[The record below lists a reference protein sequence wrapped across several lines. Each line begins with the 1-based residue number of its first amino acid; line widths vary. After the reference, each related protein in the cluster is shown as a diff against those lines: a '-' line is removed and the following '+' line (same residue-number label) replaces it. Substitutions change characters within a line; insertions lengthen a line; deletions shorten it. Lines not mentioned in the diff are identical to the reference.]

1 MKNIIILSFFL
12 VITLSGFAQKGHKI
26 EVQIKGLKDTT
37 LILGYHYGNKK
48 LVADTILVDE
58 KGKGIFQGDTALT
71 SGMYLVLTPDMRFFE
86 IIIDKEQHF
95 KVSTDTTDLFRNLKI
110 EGSPENTVF
119 HDYQKT
125 SADFYTKRKP
135 LYDKLRHYYG
145 IEDTTQLSSKE
156 LKTRRD
162 SIEIIRAELE
172 DLRKEQLA
180 YENNIISKYP
190 KSFLTSIL
198 NTMREVDV
206 PDFPRDEQGN
216 ITDSLFQYNYM
227 RTHFF
232 DLVDFSDERL
242 LRSPVY
248 EMKINQF
255 FDKELVQIPDS
266 IIPEVDKLLTRIIV
280 EEKKG
285 YEGKM
290 YYYTLHNLFMKY
302 QNPKYMGF
310 DNIFVY
316 IMEQYYISHKLPER
330 IVNDSAYM
338 AQITDRYQKMS
349 RNRIGAQAPDL
360 LLYSNHDQWVRLNS
374 IEADFLV
381 VYFYDVDC
389 GHCKKIL
396 PEWNKLFTEN
406 KLQDKKVVTVY
417 IYTQTDMEKWK
428 EYVVERGIDKT
439 GIHLFDPYQ
448 NTNFRTYYD
457 IYSTPVAYVLDS
469 QKKIIAKRLPP
480 ETLLEVIEHEIKKKQ

>member
-1 MKNIIILSFFL
+1 MKKLLLFTAFFG
-12 VITLSGFAQKGHKI
+12 ITVGGFAQKGHKI
-26 EVQIKGLKDTT
+26 DVQVKGLKDTT
-37 LILGYHYGNKK
+37 LILGHHYGNKK
-48 LVADTILVDE
+48 LVADTIRVDA
-58 KGKGIFQGDTALT
+58 KGKGVFQGDTALP

-86 IIIDKEQHF
+86 IIVDKEQHF
-95 KVSTDTTDLFRNLKI
+95 KVTTDTADLFQNLKI
-110 EGSPENTVF
+110 EGSSENTVF
-119 HDYQKT
+119 NDYQKI
-125 SADFYTKRKP
+125 SSDFYIKRKP
-135 LYDKLRHYYG
+135 LFDKLRYYYG
-145 IEDTTQLSSKE
+145 IEDTTKFSAKE
-156 LKTRRD
+156 RKKQRD
-162 SIEIIRAELE
+162 SITIIRAELE
-172 DLRKEQLA
+172 EIRTQQLA
-180 YENNIISKYP
+180 YEDNIISKYP

-198 NTMREVDV
+198 NTMRELDV
-206 PDFPRDEQGN
+206 PDFPRDEHGT

-232 DLVDFSDERL
+232 DRVNFADERL

-290 YYYTLHNLFMKY
+290 YYYTLHTLFMKY

-316 IMEQYYISHKLPER
+316 LMEQYYISHKIPER
-330 IVNDSAYM
+330 IINDSAYM

-349 RNRIGAQAPDL
+349 RNRIGALAPDL
-360 LLYSNHDQWVRLNS
+360 LLYSNQNQWVQLNS
-374 IEADFLV
+374 IEADFV
-381 VYFYDVDC
+381 VIYFYDIDC

-396 PEWNKLFTEN
+396 PEWNNLYTKN
-406 KLQDKKVVTVY
+406 KLQDKKVVSIY

-428 EYVVERGIDKT
+428 EYIVERGIDKT

-480 ETLLEVIEHEIKKKQ
+480 ETILEVIQHEIKKKQ